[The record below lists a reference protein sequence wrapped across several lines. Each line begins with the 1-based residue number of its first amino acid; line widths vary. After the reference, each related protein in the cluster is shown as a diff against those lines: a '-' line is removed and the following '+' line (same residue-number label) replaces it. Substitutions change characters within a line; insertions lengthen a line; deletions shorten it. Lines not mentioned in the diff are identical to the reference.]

1 MFIVMKNTL
10 DANTLTL
17 IEEGSRHSAFYGG
30 NLANH
35 LPMALVALDRLGA
48 TREQVSA
55 FATRYAKK
63 LEPMPAPAETI
74 TRETANAFLGRAEA
88 FASWIL
94 FFEREFARAGMNE
107 TVKRWTSRLL
117 PGVGSFAFHGLIR
130 LAYAVE
136 SGSEKEL
143 ARALASWAASYT
155 ALGDLPPLPQS
166 STSPAEALS
175 ALNGDP
181 KFTRGRY
188 AGGRISERMARAAA
202 DPEATRIMASAGADK
217 INIASLAQA
226 ILGAY
231 AATGD
236 FTVLHG
242 LTACHAFRAL
252 MPFMEDPALGERYL
266 WQALVCAYLSA
277 GGPAAGKPL
286 SGDERLPWD
295 EIRRRAAGSHDEH
308 DLKLAY
314 SAWEEWKNYGD
325 DLYRRVASATLRCD

>member
-1 MFIVMKNTL
+1 MKTKLDTNTL
-10 DANTLTL
+10 KL
-17 IEEGSRHSAFYGG
+17 IGEGNRHSAFYQG

-55 FATRYAKK
+55 FAARYASK

-74 TRETANAFLGRAEA
+74 TRETADAFLGRAEA
-88 FASWIL
+88 FASWIF
-94 FFEREFARAGMNE
+94 FFENEFTRAGVHG
-107 TVKRWTSRLL
+107 TVQRWMSRLL
-117 PGVGSFAFHGLIR
+117 PGVGSFAFHGVIR

-136 SGSEKEL
+136 SGDKKEL

-155 ALGDLPPLPQS
+155 TLGELPAS
-166 STSPAEALS
+166 SRSSASPAEVLS

-181 KFTRGRY
+181 RFTRGRY
-188 AGGRISERMARAAA
+188 TGGRITERMARAAA
-202 DPEATRIMASAGADK
+202 DPEATRLMARAGADK

-286 SGDERLPWD
+286 SGDESLPWD